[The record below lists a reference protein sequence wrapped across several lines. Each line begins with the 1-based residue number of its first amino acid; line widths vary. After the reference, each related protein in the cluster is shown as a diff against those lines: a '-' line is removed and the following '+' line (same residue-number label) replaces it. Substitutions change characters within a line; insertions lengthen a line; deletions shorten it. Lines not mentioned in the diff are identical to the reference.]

1 MVSIRPL
8 DAAVSEDVVH
18 NFQAIPFASRRFCF
32 SHRMINGHL
41 SIFCAL
47 FFLAVFSLRA
57 QEPPAHPESDS
68 RAQQQR
74 DMSDDQPVITLP
86 AGSVIEVRVADSVD
100 SKHGQT
106 GELLTG
112 SVDPSVL
119 VHNEVVIP
127 RGTEAHIR
135 LADEKKGG
143 HIKGKAK
150 ITLELVS
157 LIING
162 EQLRVRTS
170 PETKTQ
176 GAADAKGSAVKKRA
190 QSGGSSLPGEPMT
203 AAAGP
208 VIAVFTA
215 AKAEV
220 KAGSR
225 VQFRLEKPF
234 TFEKP
239 PVVAAQPYN

>member
-1 MVSIRPL
+1 MLFTPHYR
-8 DAAVSEDVVH
+8 
-18 NFQAIPFASRRFCF
+18 QPFADFWCP
-32 SHRMINGHL
+32 
-41 SIFCAL
+41 
-47 FFLAVFSLRA
+47 FFLSAFSLRA
-57 QEPPAHPESDS
+57 QEPPAHPESE
-68 RAQQQR
+68 RVAQHER
-74 DMSDDQPVITLP
+74 DISDDQPVITLP

-119 VHNEVVIP
+119 LDNEVAIP

-135 LADEKKGG
+135 LVDEKKGG

-162 EQLRVRTS
+162 EQLRVRAN
-170 PETKTQ
+170 PETKSQ

-190 QSGGSSLPGEPMT
+190 QSGGSSLPGEPLT

-239 PVVAAQPYN
+239 PVVASQSSN

>member
-1 MVSIRPL
+1 MI
-8 DAAVSEDVVH
+8 
-18 NFQAIPFASRRFCF
+18 F
-32 SHRMINGHL
+32 SATFLL
-41 SIFCAL
+41 SAFTMK
-47 FFLAVFSLRA
+47 A
-57 QEPPAHPESDS
+57 QEPAQPESEQS
-68 RAQQQR
+68 GQQER

-100 SKHGQT
+100 SKHGQP
-106 GELLTG
+106 GALLTG

-119 VHNEVVIP
+119 IDREVVIP

-143 HIKGKAK
+143 HIKGKAE

-170 PETKTQ
+170 PETKSQ

-190 QSGGSSLPGEPMT
+190 QSGGSSLPGEPVT

-208 VIAVFTA
+208 VIAAFTA

-225 VQFRLEKPF
+225 VQFRLERPF

-239 PVVAAQPYN
+239 AVAASHPSN

>member
-1 MVSIRPL
+1 MLQHTRSIDRTMNNIL
-8 DAAVSEDVVH
+8 LSLAAT
-18 NFQAIPFASRRFCF
+18 
-32 SHRMINGHL
+32 
-41 SIFCAL
+41 
-47 FFLAVFSLRA
+47 FFLCARPIHA
-57 QEPPAHPESDS
+57 QEPAHPENDRS
-68 RAQQQR
+68 AQQQR
-74 DMSDDQPVITLP
+74 DNSDDQPLITLP

-119 VHNEVVIP
+119 IDHAVVIP

-143 HIKGKAK
+143 HIKGKAE

-170 PETKTQ
+170 PETKSQ

-190 QSGGSSLPGEPMT
+190 QSGAGASLPGEPVT

-225 VQFRLEKPF
+225 VQFRLERPF

-239 PVVAAQPYN
+239 NVATPQASN

>member
-1 MVSIRPL
+1 MSICQ
-8 DAAVSEDVVH
+8 AVPI
-18 NFQAIPFASRRFCF
+18 FQADPAGRSYVGPVNARSFKMLASVGAAFLLAAF
-32 SHRMINGHL
+32 STN
-41 SIFCAL
+41 
-47 FFLAVFSLRA
+47 A
-57 QEPPAHPESDS
+57 QEPAHPDNDRSS
-68 RAQQQR
+68 RQER
-74 DMSDDQPVITLP
+74 TMSDDQPVITLP
-86 AGSVIEVRVADSVD
+86 AGSIIEVRVADSVD
-100 SKHGQT
+100 SKHSKT
-106 GELLTG
+106 GSLLTG

-119 VHNEVVIP
+119 VDNQVVIP

-143 HIKGKAK
+143 HIKGKAA

-162 EQLRVRTS
+162 EQLRVRTD

-190 QSGGSSLPGEPMT
+190 QSGGSALPGEPVT

-208 VIAVFTA
+208 IIAVFTA

-220 KAGSR
+220 KAGDR

-239 PVVAAQPYN
+239 AVVAAQPSN

>member
-1 MVSIRPL
+1 MSILQTVRYQAGFTIFRSTAIL
-8 DAAVSEDVVH
+8 ATFAAA
-18 NFQAIPFASRRFCF
+18 FLLAAF
-32 SHRMINGHL
+32 SAN
-41 SIFCAL
+41 S
-47 FFLAVFSLRA
+47 
-57 QEPPAHPESDS
+57 QEPAHPDHDS
-68 RAQQQR
+68 SARQER
-74 DMSDDQPVITLP
+74 SMSDDQPVITLP
-86 AGSVIEVRVADSVD
+86 AGSTIEVRVADSVD
-100 SKHGQT
+100 SKHSRAGS
-106 GELLTG
+106 LLTG

-119 VHNEVVIP
+119 IDNQVVIP

-135 LADEKKGG
+135 LADKKEGG
-143 HIKGKAK
+143 HIKGKAA

-157 LIING
+157 LVING
-162 EQLRVRTS
+162 EQLHVRTE

-176 GAADAKGSAVKKRA
+176 GAADAKSSAVKKRA
-190 QSGGSSLPGEPMT
+190 QSGGSSLPGEPVT

-208 VIAVFTA
+208 IIAVFTA

-239 PVVAAQPYN
+239 AVVAAQPSN

>member
-1 MVSIRPL
+1 VPTFWKNCL
-8 DAAVSEDVVH
+8 CT
-18 NFQAIPFASRRFCF
+18 RRIARHFD
-32 SHRMINGHL
+32 H
-41 SIFCAL
+41 AL
-47 FFLAVFSLRA
+47 TFFTGAFFLSVFPAQA
-57 QEPPAHPESDS
+57 QEPARTQSDHS
-68 RAQQQR
+68 GQQQN
-74 DMSDDQPVITLP
+74 DVADDQPVITLP

-119 VHNEVVIP
+119 VDNAVVIP

-162 EQLRVRTS
+162 EQLRVRTN
-170 PETKTQ
+170 PETKSQ
-176 GAADAKGSAVKKRA
+176 GAADAKGSALKKRA
-190 QSGGSSLPGEPMT
+190 QSGGSSLPGEPVT

-215 AKAEV
+215 ANAEV

-225 VQFRLEKPF
+225 IQFRLERPF

-239 PVVAAQPYN
+239 PVVASQPSN